1 MSDHL
6 EDSKISF
13 KPYISYKNLLI
24 VMSLAEVILLL
35 LSFSMV
41 LFYRCFSIVFFCLL
55 MTILASIIGFK
66 LFQYYP
72 LYVEIDEKKIVMKNM
87 RTGKIYSSSMN
98 DFQRVYILADYG
110 RYMYIV
116 FSKEIMNYEKQKLL
130 ISQFFSYTKLRLSLD
145 GNIAIV
151 ANFERC
157 KKIVDI
163 IQSQIIIDD
172 LSDDP
177 HVWRW

>member
-1 MSDHL
+1 MDRL
-6 EDSKISF
+6 DDSRFSF
-13 KPYISYKNLLI
+13 EPYISYKILLMAI
-24 VMSLAEVILLL
+24 VLMEVIILL
-35 LSFSMV
+35 FGFYMV
-41 LFYRCFSIVFFCLL
+41 LCYRCFSIVFFCLP
-55 MTILASIIGFK
+55 MTIVALIIGFK

-72 LYVEIDEKKIVMKNM
+72 LHVEISEKKILMKNM
-87 RTGKIYSSSMN
+87 RTKEIYSSSMI

-130 ISQFFSYTKLRLSLD
+130 ISQFFSYTNLRLSLD
-145 GNIAIV
+145 GNIVIV
-151 ANFERC
+151 ANFEKC

-172 LSDDP
+172 LSDNP

>member
-72 LYVEIDEKKIVMKNM
+72 LYVEIDEKKIVMK
-87 RTGKIYSSSMN
+87 KISIN
-98 DFQRVYILADYG
+98 
-110 RYMYIV
+110 
-116 FSKEIMNYEKQKLL
+116 
-130 ISQFFSYTKLRLSLD
+130 
-145 GNIAIV
+145 
-151 ANFERC
+151 NF
-157 KKIVDI
+157 
-163 IQSQIIIDD
+163 
-172 LSDDP
+172 
-177 HVWRW
+177 